1 MKIAAGIDR
10 VIGFVTK
17 FQFTIV
23 SGCSVYGIFRKLVTN
38 LFFSRRFARHPP
50 IYNLLTAGGF

>member
-1 MKIAAGIDR
+1 MKTAAGIDR

-17 FQFTIV
+17 FQSTIL
-23 SGCSVYGIFRKLVTN
+23 SGCSVYGIFENLVTN
-38 LFFSRRFARHPP
+38 LFFSRRFAKHPP